1 MDFIFYL
8 WLPIIILALAS
19 LLKISTK
26 NKGNKKLSFS
36 IKDNA
41 DNITLKMFSRST
53 RVNLSENLIEF
64 LTENPNFDF
73 KFE

>member
-26 NKGNKKLSFS
+26 NKGNKKPW
-36 IKDNA
+36 IRIEETK
-41 DNITLKMFSRST
+41 
-53 RVNLSENLIEF
+53 ENE
-64 LTENPNFDF
+64 
-73 KFE
+73 